1 MLEHTEEWRQTEFPN
16 LWVSNHGR
24 IRRSAYVL
32 TRRDGIKKSMPEKT
46 YFGVLNPSGY
56 LYTSAKPY
64 KDSVAVHEL
73 VAKAFIGAKPEGAR
87 TVNHKDGNKTNN
99 AANNLEWA
107 TYKENNRHARIM
119 LLNKQHGERC
129 NLTKFSDDVVD
140 AVRILAAAKRF
151 AYAEIGSF
159 FAMSASH
166 VKEIAGSVSR
176 VRPTAER

>member
-1 MLEHTEEWRQTEFPN
+1 MLTHTEEWRQTEFPN
-16 LWVSNHGR
+16 LWISNQGR
-24 IRRSAYVL
+24 VRRSAYVL

-46 YFGVLNPSGY
+46 YYGVLNPSGY
-56 LYTSAKPY
+56 MYTSAKPY

-73 VAKAFIGAKPEGAR
+73 VAKAFIGPKPKDAR

-99 AANNLEWA
+99 NVSNLEWA

-151 AYAEIGSF
+151 TYAEIGNF
-159 FAMSASH
+159 FSMSASH
-166 VKEIAGSVSR
+166 VKEVVGAVSR
-176 VRPTAER
+176 VRPTADR